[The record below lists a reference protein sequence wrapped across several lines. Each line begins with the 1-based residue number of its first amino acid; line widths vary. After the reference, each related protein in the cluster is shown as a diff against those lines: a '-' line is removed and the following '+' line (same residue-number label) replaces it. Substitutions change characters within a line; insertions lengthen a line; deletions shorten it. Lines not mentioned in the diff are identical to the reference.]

1 MHSRFPNSITRMV
14 GMLSSLATTPA
25 SAFKGFLRK
34 PDGWERRMLRSVLNP
49 SPLNNANLKLLKFDT
64 MWFVA

>member
-1 MHSRFPNSITRMV
+1 MV

-64 MWFVA
+64 MWFAA